1 MNPRLR
7 TLVPAVVF
15 VIAVAFTYLG
25 ITHWPS
31 KTQRPT
37 TEHNDTIAG
46 IDGLV
51 EGEVVAVPEMRT
63 LKGDPVRLESVAAEK
78 FLLVFFTPSCAGCS
92 LDAPLWKSL
101 KEEAG
106 RRTTAF
112 YLVDVGHDRAAL
124 DRFIEAYDLESL
136 PVLISEGRSVGQL
149 LQVKIVPQ
157 YLLLAKGGK
166 VLHRW
171 DGVRRYEQP
180 PPPEELAKFFQ

>member
-7 TLVPAVVF
+7 TFVLAVVF
-15 VIAVAFTYLG
+15 VMAAAFTYLG
-25 ITHWPS
+25 ITYWPP
-31 KTQRPT
+31 KKERQT
-37 TEHNDTIAG
+37 TNANDTIAG

-51 EGEVVAVPEMRT
+51 AGEIVAVPEMRT
-63 LKGDPVRLESVAAEK
+63 LKDEPVRLDAVAADQ

-92 LDAPLWKSL
+92 LDVPLWKSL

-112 YLVDVGHDRAAL
+112 YVIDLGHDRVAL
-124 DRFIEAYDLESL
+124 DRFIEAYDLGSL

-149 LQVKIVPQ
+149 MKVNIVPQ
-157 YLLLAKGGK
+157 YLLIAKGGK

-180 PPPEELAKFFQ
+180 PAPEELAKFFQ